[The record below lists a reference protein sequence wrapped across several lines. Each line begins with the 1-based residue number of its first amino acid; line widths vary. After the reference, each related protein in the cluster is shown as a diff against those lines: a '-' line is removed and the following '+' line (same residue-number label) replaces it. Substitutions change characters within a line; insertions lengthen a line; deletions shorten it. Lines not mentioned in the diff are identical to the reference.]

1 VLQLLCVVPGDRGEA
16 HSLVRTMK
24 LYLCHHEHSVWVVCI
39 PHDLS
44 LLGLPNDLPIEVQP
58 YPENMGP
65 QMVVLSATLKKFNEA
80 SYQEKIISLEEEVR
94 ASNYASVPKIKLSE
108 FDYRGRLAL
117 AHFACRGPGYA
128 RKLQR
133 IKAFRQERHWVH
145 PQAYCK
151 AASCI

>member
-1 VLQLLCVVPGDRGEA
+1 
-16 HSLVRTMK
+16 MK
-24 LYLCHHEHSVWVVCI
+24 LYLCHHEHSVWVVYI

-44 LLGLPNDLPIEVQP
+44 LLGLPQELPIQVQP
-58 YPENMGP
+58 YPENIGREML
-65 QMVVLSATLKKFNEA
+65 VLPASLTKFNEA

-108 FDYRGRLAL
+108 FDHRGRLAL
-117 AHFACRGPGYA
+117 GLFACRGPGYA
-128 RKLQR
+128 QKLQR

-151 AASCI
+151 QQTA